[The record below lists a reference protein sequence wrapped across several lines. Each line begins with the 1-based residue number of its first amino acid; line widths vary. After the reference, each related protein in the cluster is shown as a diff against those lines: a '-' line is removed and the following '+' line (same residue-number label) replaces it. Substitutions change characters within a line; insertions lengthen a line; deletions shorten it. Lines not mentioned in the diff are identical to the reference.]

1 MTKKQVLF
9 WRIILIFIIV
19 LGGYFATKNF
29 FKNKVKGKSVKE
41 KLIPSLEKE
50 KTVIEIKNE
59 AVHHNGEIELS
70 IRPNDFYKEK
80 KDKN

>member
-19 LGGYFATKNF
+19 LGGYFIAPNISGDKKQNPDQI
-29 FKNKVKGKSVKE
+29 VEKGIDE
-41 KLIPSLEKE
+41 
-50 KTVIEIKNE
+50 N
-59 AVHHNGEIELS
+59 EIELS
-70 IRPNDFYKEK
+70 IRPDDFYKKK